1 MNTFVVHM
9 THLLYYLVSIS
20 VQEVQEINV
29 MCQLRKILLS
39 MNMFYLSKV
48 AAIYELH
55 HAKMELE
62 VSAKSDYSN
71 QHLNPCGLDLV
82 SSCTMTSLINTM
94 LHFKTYF
101 RFDGHSRSIVRL

>member
-1 MNTFVVHM
+1 M

-29 MCQLRKILLS
+29 MCQLGKILLS

-62 VSAKSDYSN
+62 VSDN

-82 SSCTMTSLINTM
+82 SSCTMTSLISTM
-94 LHFKTYF
+94 
-101 RFDGHSRSIVRL
+101 

>member
-29 MCQLRKILLS
+29 MCQLGKILLS

-48 AAIYELH
+48 AALYELH
-55 HAKMELE
+55 HAKMKLD
-62 VSAKSDYSN
+62 VQSTLVISTSVISN
-71 QHLNPCGLDLV
+71 NRLTPRENLILV
-82 SSCTMTSLINTM
+82 
-94 LHFKTYF
+94 
-101 RFDGHSRSIVRL
+101 